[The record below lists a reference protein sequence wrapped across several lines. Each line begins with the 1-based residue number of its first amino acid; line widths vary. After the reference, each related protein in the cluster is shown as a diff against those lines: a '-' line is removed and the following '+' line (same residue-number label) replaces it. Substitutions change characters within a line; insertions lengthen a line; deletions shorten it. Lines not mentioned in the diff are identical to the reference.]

1 MVRTC
6 RVPGAGQGPP
16 DPAPPYAAQVR
27 AIGRLLVLLGCA
39 TGALLLAALPA
50 IVSDHV
56 YGDALSLVF
65 LVSAPIGG
73 VVGGLVVARGTP
85 GAGRVGWPLLG
96 LAVGFVVTF
105 AALVAIVF
113 AIDSATGFS

>member
-1 MVRTC
+1 
-6 RVPGAGQGPP
+6 
-16 DPAPPYAAQVR
+16 VR

-105 AALVAIVF
+105 AALVAVVF